1 MNNVVITIALI
12 VAASWAWGSITVM
25 QRNFALQKEA
35 DEQQRQLQLTEL
47 EVDTLTYQQNYY
59 KSDEYKDLAARTY
72 LGLAS
77 PGEKVLILP
86 PNSAAAKAEDTESD
100 SSQKPKANQ
109 GSAQSNFEQWMSF
122 LTGGNSAA
130 VLQK

>member
-1 MNNVVITIALI
+1 
-12 VAASWAWGSITVM
+12 M